1 MNRMRRRP
9 SPALV
14 VSLVALFIALGGT
27 SYAALSIPKNS
38 VGSPQVINGSLGT
51 TDLSKKARKALKGN
65 RGAAGKRGLTGAA
78 GPVGAAGAA
87 GAAGPAGATGPQG
100 PTGAT
105 GPATGPAGGALNGN
119 YPNPG
124 LAPIEAW
131 HEVNTAGQPT
141 FQNGWTNFGGFSTM
155 AFAKDSAG
163 FVHLKGTI
171 TGGTFATA
179 IITLPVGYRPGQN
192 LAIPVAIQRDAI
204 IFTTGEIELF
214 QSGAETNAGFDGVV
228 FKAGA

>member
-1 MNRMRRRP
+1 MRRRP

-119 YPNPG
+119 YP
-124 LAPIEAW
+124 
-131 HEVNTAGQPT
+131 PT

-179 IITLPVGYRPGQN
+179 VITLPVGYRPGQN

-214 QSGAETNAGFDGVV
+214 QSGAETNAGFDGIV